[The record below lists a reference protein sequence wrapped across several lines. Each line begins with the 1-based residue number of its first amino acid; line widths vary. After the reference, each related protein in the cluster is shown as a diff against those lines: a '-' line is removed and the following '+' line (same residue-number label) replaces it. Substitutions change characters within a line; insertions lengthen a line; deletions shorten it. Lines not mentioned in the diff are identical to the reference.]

1 MTRPYVLL
9 SAAVSIDGRID
20 DASPRRLVLSSPAD
34 LDRVDE
40 VRAGCDAILVGAE
53 TLRRDD
59 PRLMIRDASRR
70 AARTERGD
78 PEQPIGVVLTAGGD
92 LDPTLRFWR
101 RDGGRLVY
109 TTDAGAARLAGT
121 VGASGTD
128 VTVIGMGAEV
138 RLPAVLDDLGARG
151 VRRLMV
157 EGGGR
162 VHTAFLAQGLADE
175 LHLAVAP
182 LLVGQADAPP
192 FLHPAPFPGGPGRRL
207 RLLDATTVG
216 DVVLIRY
223 AVPRVPETA
232 PPEES
237 VETGLALRQEEPA
250 EEARRGTEDGLARS
264 EARGGRREVSDADLR
279 WLRLATDL
287 ARLCPP
293 SRTAFSVGA
302 VIVDAEGR
310 EISRGHSRESD
321 PHEHAEEAALAK
333 LPPGDP
339 RLPGAT
345 LYSSLEPCCR
355 RSSRPRP
362 CAQLILEAGI
372 RRVVI
377 AWREP
382 DTFVSDCQ
390 GSDVLTEAG
399 VEVVE
404 IPELAQAARAP
415 NAHLPL

>member
-1 MTRPYVLL
+1 MAYGGALMTRPYVLL
-9 SAAVSIDGRID
+9 SVAVSIDGHID
-20 DASPRRLVLSSPAD
+20 DTSPHRLVLSSPAD

-59 PRLMIRDASRR
+59 PRLMVRDASRR

-78 PEQPIGVVLTAGGD
+78 PEQPIGVVLTASGD
-92 LDPTLRFWR
+92 LDPALRFWR
-101 RDGGRLVY
+101 RDGGKLVY

-121 VGASGTD
+121 AGVSTSGAE
-128 VTVIGMGAEV
+128 VVGMGAEV
-138 RLPAVLDDLGARG
+138 RLAAVLDDLGARG

-157 EGGGR
+157 EGGGH

-175 LHLAVAP
+175 LQLAVAP
-182 LLVGQADAPP
+182 LLIGQAGAPR
-192 FLHPAPFPGGPGRRL
+192 FLYPAPFPGGPGRRL
-207 RLLDATTVG
+207 RLLDAGAVG
-216 DVVLIRY
+216 DMVLIRY
-223 AVPRVPETA
+223 ALPRVPEAA
-232 PPEES
+232 PREGS
-237 VETGLALRQEEPA
+237 LRQEEPA
-250 EEARRGTEDGLARS
+250 RARRMAGEERAQ
-264 EARGGRREVSDADLR
+264 GGRHGASDADVR
-279 WLRLATDL
+279 WLRLATEL

-310 EISRGHSRESD
+310 EISRGHSRERD

-333 LPPGDP
+333 LPPDDP

-382 DTFVSDCQ
+382 DTFVSGCQ
-390 GSDVLTEAG
+390 GADVLTEAG
-399 VEVVE
+399 VEVIE
-404 IPELAQAARAP
+404 IPELADAARAP
-415 NAHLPL
+415 NTHLPL